1 MTAFVES
8 CAKTV
13 TGSAAAVARGSR
25 GRPRI
30 RQLLRFLADKK
41 KILITTHTYPDPDA
55 LASCLA
61 LESLLRLKLASSVE
75 VRVSFKGG
83 FGGGLNE
90 QFAKLTEIAPLPWD
104 ESTLKTWDAIHCL
117 VGPQDAD
124 FDKTNTNPC
133 AQQGKGAF
141 PDESD
146 AEIKTKLQNAMSAAA
161 DGIASKDVATAK
173 KNAATVESLLNT
185 IK

>member
-1 MTAFVES
+1 MFNIIAL
-8 CAKTV
+8 
-13 TGSAAAVARGSR
+13 AAVISV
-25 GRPRI
+25 
-30 RQLLRFLADKK
+30 LLTFPMAAYAD
-41 KILITTHTYPDPDA
+41 
-55 LASCLA
+55 
-61 LESLLRLKLASSVE
+61 
-75 VRVSFKGG
+75 
-83 FGGGLNE
+83 
-90 QFAKLTEIAPLPWD
+90 AKSEIATAAQHAGLAVAASD
-104 ESTLKTWDAIHCL
+104 LGQIHMHLHHAMNCL